1 MRSGRSRPMKRRK
14 AAWAAGLSGSVAL
27 LALLAAAVYRMYAPG
42 DPSERLERLQRRWS
56 PFFSPSIAPG
66 NWRFIGQGLLLT
78 LQAALISVALS
89 LVFGVVLALM
99 RLARH
104 PRIRSTATPILRMTV
119 ALPATVV
126 VQAVR
131 SAPLFLLVIYAFI
144 ALPRLGLNLPG
155 LWAAVVALTL
165 YTSCVLAEIVRAGI
179 LSLDSGQF
187 EAADALGLRYFKK
200 LRFVV
205 LPQALR
211 RMTPAVVS
219 QLVTLIKDTSL
230 LSYVTVIE
238 LTRRLI
244 IIQQIYFNPIEAFMV
259 AGAIY
264 FVINFALSTA
274 ARRMEAGP
282 RRVGP
287 AAKATLQGIGSE
299 DQTLV
304 ATVAAVT
311 PAPAVGPKS

>member
-1 MRSGRSRPMKRRK
+1 MARGAAASRRRRSG
-14 AAWAAGLSGSVAL
+14 WIVGLSGSAGIVAL
-27 LALLAAAVYRMYAPG
+27 LGASVYRMYGPG
-42 DPSERLERLQRRWS
+42 NLSQRLDRLGRRWS
-56 PFFSPSIAPG
+56 PFVNPEFAAGS
-66 NWRFIGQGLLLT
+66 WRFIGDGLVLT
-78 LQAALISVALS
+78 FQAALISVAVS
-89 LVFGVVLALM
+89 LVLGILLALM

-104 PRIRSTATPILRMTV
+104 PQMRSTAAPLVRATV
-119 ALPATVV
+119 AFPATVV

-131 SAPLFLLVIYAFI
+131 SAPLFLLVIYAWI
-144 ALPRLGLNLPG
+144 ALPRVGLNLPG

-179 LSLDSGQF
+179 LSLDRGQF

-244 IIQQIYFNPIEAFMV
+244 IIQQVYFNPIESFMV
-259 AGAIY
+259 GAGIY
-264 FVINFALSTA
+264 FLINFALSTA
-274 ARRMEAGP
+274 ARRMEAG
-282 RRVGP
+282 RRRIGP
-287 AAKATLQGIGSE
+287 AAQATLQSIGSE

-304 ATVAAVT
+304 ATVGAVT
-311 PAPAVGPKS
+311 APPAAESKP